1 MKALISLL
9 SAAAT
14 TLRIP
19 RSDTLFSTVAGSLM
33 VIALMTPG
41 DARAQNELKVP
52 MELVYTV
59 TTDGT
64 RIGEYA
70 MRIVRKGNVFHLD
83 SSLTPQGIAQLF
95 AGGLYQQKS
104 VFMTKKGKILP
115 LIYSEQRSGKE
126 PEQWSMQFDWT
137 AMKISMPDG
146 DLVDMPRQP
155 LDAAVAP
162 IQVLLTPPS
171 KERNLNV
178 NVVSDKGVRK
188 HSFSRVGEVEL
199 ETAIGTVD
207 TVNIHQRKQG
217 SEKENYVDIW
227 LAPGKNWIP
236 VKIVRHKKSRSIEFN
251 IQAYNTTTNE

>member
-1 MKALISLL
+1 MRFQFIRLPVTAANTLRNNKPLVTVALILVAVLMPL
-9 SAAAT
+9 S
-14 TLRIP
+14 
-19 RSDTLFSTVAGSLM
+19 VQ
-33 VIALMTPG
+33 
-41 DARAQNELKVP
+41 AQNKLQVP

-70 MRIVRKGNVFHLD
+70 MRIKQESNVYHLD

-95 AGGLYQQKS
+95 AGGLYQQQS
-104 VFMTKKGKILP
+104 VFMIKKGKILP
-115 LIYSEQRSGKE
+115 LIYSEQREGKE
-126 PEQWSMQFDWT
+126 PENWSMKFDW
-137 AMKISMPDG
+137 AGMKITMPSG
-146 DLVDMPRQP
+146 EMVDMPRQP

-171 KERNLNV
+171 KSRNLDV

-188 HSFSRVGEVEL
+188 HSFTRVGEAEL
-199 ETAIGTVD
+199 ETDIGTLN

-227 LAPGKNWIP
+227 LAPDHNWIP

-251 IQAYNTTTNE
+251 IQAYNGVTKE